1 MKTTGGGSPPN
12 PPEPSEEMA
21 LAASMMSEEL
31 AMGSDVCDTMDMQ
44 FGDAIRIGKFFFHFH
59 GDFRILHLF
68 KLNLKRKR
76 VEL

>member
-1 MKTTGGGSPPN
+1 MVVSQTEPQNFPCRVKQEDNEYKKKLKTTGGGSPPN

-44 FGDAIRIGKFFFHFH
+44 FGDAIRIGK
-59 GDFRILHLF
+59 
-68 KLNLKRKR
+68 
-76 VEL
+76 